1 MKVLKIFIVITLVS
15 SIKLFAQFSIET
27 FLNDPFDQ
35 TTTTIKEKHA
45 DKKIEENNVMNY
57 KGIMFYDWLD
67 PISIKVGYLFTK
79 DGKQNGKVISN
90 GKENEDDAQK
100 LFDLSK
106 IVLINKYGNKFSENS
121 MLGLTMI
128 TWKGIEGYTVML
140 SRKGEKTMLMVL
152 SK

>member
-1 MKVLKIFIVITLVS
+1 MKVLKIFMVLILVS

-35 TTTTIKEKHA
+35 TTTTIKEKLA
-45 DKKIEENNVMNY
+45 DKKIEENDVMNY
-57 KGIMFYDWLD
+57 KGIIYYDWLD

-79 DGKQNGKVISN
+79 GGKQNGKVISN
-90 GKENEDDAQK
+90 GKGNEDDAQK
-100 LFDLSK
+100 LFDISK
-106 IVLINKYGNKFSENS
+106 IVLINKYGNNFSENS

-128 TWKGIEGYTVML
+128 TWKGVEGYTVML